1 MSDEQLAKKIQAE
14 ENKFLIM
21 LGLFLGLVWI
31 ILIIIDVFGGGMD
44 GSLYFLYGIFN
55 IGAFIFYSRSRNK
68 RSQEKWIK
76 TTLYEEEDEKKANET
91 SE

>member
-55 IGAFIFYSRSRNK
+55 IGAFVFYSRSRNK
-68 RSQEKWIK
+68 RNQEKWIK
-76 TTLYEEEDEKKANET
+76 TTLYEEIDEKKANKT